1 MEDMEA
7 LLGKSAVLHQ
17 HLCPRQVLG
26 VRMGLLAGDLFCI
39 PLPQARKRLL
49 AVVETDGCFADGITV
64 VTGCRVGKRT
74 LRVEDLGK
82 VAVTFVDTLSGRAV
96 RMAPQ
101 QDIRERAREFAPE
114 ARNRWGSQLLGYQ
127 RMPVAELLTW
137 RSVSLST
144 PVEVIVGRPGVRTN
158 CALCGEEIINQREVV
173 VEGRVYCR
181 CCAGFSYYEHSTT
194 PFEWGVTINE
204 KNM

>member
-1 MEDMEA
+1 
-7 LLGKSAVLHQ
+7 
-17 HLCPRQVLG
+17 
-26 VRMGLLAGDLFCI
+26 
-39 PLPQARKRLL
+39 
-49 AVVETDGCFADGITV
+49 
-64 VTGCRVGKRT
+64 
-74 LRVEDLGK
+74 VEDLGK